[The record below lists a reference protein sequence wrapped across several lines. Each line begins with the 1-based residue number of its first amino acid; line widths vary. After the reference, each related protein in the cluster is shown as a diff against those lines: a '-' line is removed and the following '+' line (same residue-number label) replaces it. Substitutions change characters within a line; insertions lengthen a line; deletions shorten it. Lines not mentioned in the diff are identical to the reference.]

1 MQPSFALQFEW
12 ETRRALLLGKGGFHL
27 ITPDDQLYSIFA
39 GGERRGATSLN
50 CYQCHIGKGIHS
62 VGIRI
67 RLFEDQLARP
77 PEFRATN
84 RAGLDRLTAWR
95 ARAMPGWTLLHW
107 LCADQPA
114 R

>member
-1 MQPSFALQFEW
+1 M
-12 ETRRALLLGKGGFHL
+12 
-27 ITPDDQLYSIFA
+27 TPEDQLYSIFA
-39 GGERRGATSLN
+39 GGGRRGATTLN
-50 CYQCHIGKGIHS
+50 CYQCHSGKGIHS

-84 RAGLDRLTAWR
+84 RAGIDRITTWR
-95 ARAMPGWTLLHW
+95 ARALPGWTLLHW
-107 LCADQPA
+107 LCADLPP